1 MDDSIA
7 GDMYKNLVDAGGV
20 PIGSLDWE
28 RLRVSKGRPALQT
41 ELQQASNPFE
51 VGLFHAVSLNKGCF
65 LGQESI
71 SRIYTKNTIRR
82 QLWGIHLQSLDASI
96 SPGVE
101 IISEGRSVGTVTSSP
116 VDLIMEDSTQVVCL
130 GFLRCKIDKETV
142 DWKGTEVEV
151 KGIKGT
157 VRELDYT
164 NVDFINGVGAPIVST
179 KEEDTSTQA
188 MDKEKKLQEMQARLD
203 AFMKQ
208 QKEQG

>member
-7 GDMYKNLVDAGGV
+7 GEMYKNLVDAGGV

-28 RLRVSKGRPALQT
+28 RLRIFNGRPGYQT

-71 SRIYTKNTIRR
+71 SRVYTKNTIRR
-82 QLWGIHLQSLDASI
+82 RLWGIQLASLDASI

-101 IISEGRSVGTVTSSP
+101 IMNEGRSVGMVTSSP
-116 VDLIMEDSTQVVCL
+116 VELMIEGSTQVVCL
-130 GFLRCKIDKETV
+130 GFLRCKIDKESV
-142 DWKGTEVEV
+142 DWKGTEVEIQGV
-151 KGIKGT
+151 KGT
-157 VRELDYT
+157 VKELDYT
-164 NVDFINGVGAPIVST
+164 SVDFIDGIGAPIAST
-179 KEEDTSTQA
+179 KTPDRTTQM

-208 QKEQG
+208 QNQQ